1 LPRAPVRPRLRHAG
15 RREVGRSAGARASPR
30 AASRAVGRARSR
42 RRRRPGRARDGSGA
56 CGRGRRAPS
65 VRRTASPR
73 LRGYAVLAALG
84 LLLGIALG
92 RPELVALGAPFALF
106 LGVAVAT
113 SRPPALRVDLA
124 LGADAAVEGHDVEV
138 ELELASEDGVERIDM
153 ALTLPEG
160 IVAEELPPPSA
171 LHLPDGEPRRFEFR
185 LHGRRWGAYRGG
197 EAVVRTHDRFGIF
210 AYEARLDA
218 AAPLRVY
225 PRPEWVRDLVRALE
239 TQPFAGNEV
248 ARTKGEGIEF
258 ADIRP
263 FVFGD
268 RVRRINWRAS
278 AKRREV
284 YVSESHPERNT
295 DVVLFL
301 DAFTDVGAEAGGTLE
316 HTIRAAATLARA
328 YLRRR
333 DRVGL
338 VSFSGIVHWLTPATG
353 ERQLYRIVETL
364 LETSVVASYVW
375 RGIDHVPVRTLP
387 PKALVVALTP
397 LLDERS
403 VRALLDLRARGFD
416 LVIVEVS
423 PLPYIVPGGGAV
435 EALAHRLWTLWRD
448 ALRFRYRRLG
458 VPVVEWREGVPLA
471 QAVEEVIAFR
481 RSARLAS
488 VR

>member
-1 LPRAPVRPRLRHAG
+1 VT
-15 RREVGRSAGARASPR
+15 
-30 AASRAVGRARSR
+30 
-42 RRRRPGRARDGSGA
+42 
-56 CGRGRRAPS
+56 
-65 VRRTASPR
+65 RTASPR
-73 LRGYAVLAALG
+73 LRGYAGLAAIG

-106 LGVAVAT
+106 LGVALAA
-113 SRPPALRVDLA
+113 SRPPAIRVGLT
-124 LGADAAVEGHDVEV
+124 LGSDAAVEGREVEA
-138 ELELASEDGVERIDM
+138 ELELASEDGVERIDV
-153 ALTLPEG
+153 AVTLPAG
-160 IVAEELPPPSA
+160 VVADGLPPPAA
-171 LHLPDGEPRRFEFR
+171 LHLSRGDSQQFGFLLR
-185 LHGRRWGAYRGG
+185 GRRWGAYRIG
-197 EAVVRTHDRFGIF
+197 EAVVRAYDRFGLF
-210 AYEARLDA
+210 AYDARLEGS
-218 AAPLRVY
+218 APLRVY
-225 PRPEWVRDLVRALE
+225 PRPEWVRKLLRALE
-239 TQPFAGNEV
+239 TQPFSGNEV

-278 AKRREV
+278 AKRQEL

-295 DVVLFL
+295 DVVIFL
-301 DAFTDVGAEAGGTLE
+301 DAFVDVGTEEGGTLE
-316 HTIRAAATLARA
+316 QAVRAAATLAGA

-333 DRVGL
+333 NRVGL
-338 VSFSGIVHWLTPATG
+338 VSFSGIVHWLTPAMG

-403 VRALLDLRARGFD
+403 VGALFDLRARGFD
-416 LVIVEVS
+416 LVVVEVS
-423 PLPYIVPGGGAV
+423 PLPFVAAGGGAV
-435 EALAHRLWTLWRD
+435 EELGHRLWKLSRD
-448 ALRFRYRRLG
+448 ALRFRYQRLG
-458 VPVVEWREGVPLA
+458 VAVVEWREGEPLA